1 MVLNV
6 KNISFALLFL
16 ISNISMAQNFMSV
29 GTNYDS
35 GKEEIKKIFRDSGC
49 QFIKEQNVPV
59 CSAYFDTTVELLFKE
74 GFVVSIAK
82 TSKNKIFSVLVY
94 TVDKKRFD
102 EIKELLGFSSWEYL
116 RTENNSSQP
125 DKYYSYQE
133 TNIRIIERP
142 KEVHRKY
149 GISIECL

>member
-1 MVLNV
+1 
-6 KNISFALLFL
+6 
-16 ISNISMAQNFMSV
+16 MAQTFMSV

-35 GKEEIKKIFRDSGC
+35 GKEEIKKIFRDSGY

-74 GFVVSIAK
+74 GFVVSIAEN
-82 TSKNKIFSVLVY
+82 SKSKIFSVLVY

-102 EIKELLGFSSWEYL
+102 EIKELLGFSSWEYF

-142 KEVHRKY
+142 KEVRRKY